1 MHEMALAEGVLGILE
16 DAQRRQGFERIRVIR
31 LEIGA
36 LAGVELEALRTCLE
50 IALGQGVAHGARLEW
65 DIVPGSGF
73 CFDCGQTVEL
83 DTLYSPCRS
92 CGGPHVEAVG
102 GMQMRV
108 RDLLVE

>member
-16 DAQRRQGFERIRVIR
+16 DAQREQHFEKIRVVR
-31 LEIGA
+31 LEIGT
-36 LAGVELEALRTCLE
+36 LAGVDLEAFRFCLG
-50 IALGQGVAHGARLEW
+50 IALDQGVAHGARLEW
-65 DIVPGSGF
+65 NIVAGSGF

-83 DTLYSPCRS
+83 DTLYSPCKL
-92 CGGPHVEAVG
+92 CGGPHVEATG